1 MNPNTICR
9 TAPNGNGVHYQV
21 IDDPTK
27 GEWSE
32 QDHKEFEKLS
42 APLVEFIQQR
52 HDKCNPYSWIIIQW
66 NGVAFMPNS
75 HWYPFKV
82 PD

>member
-1 MNPNTICR
+1 MIGDNDEGSIHYHVDDDEEPN
-9 TAPNGNGVHYQV
+9 
-21 IDDPTK
+21 K
-27 GEWSE
+27 KEWSE
-32 QDHKEFEKLS
+32 QDHEEFVKLC

-66 NGVAFMPNS
+66 NGVAFMPDS